1 MQKVLN
7 LPSIRGFLCRSTTQC
22 RRIHLTRM
30 SSNLVRALIMGPP
43 GSGKGTV
50 SERIVNTFSVTHL
63 SSGDVLRSQIK
74 EGTEV
79 GLKAKE
85 IVEKGELVPDEIMI
99 ELILN
104 KMKELGEGSWLLDGF
119 PRTVV
124 QAEKLSEKQ
133 ELDIVINLDVP
144 FETIIDRISK
154 RWIHPGSG
162 KTYNL
167 DFSPPKVPGKDDET
181 GEDLVQR
188 DDDKPETVRQRLTQ
202 YESLTKPLI
211 EFYEEKGLLKSFSG
225 TETNVI
231 WPKVKDYLSENFL
244 KK

>member
-1 MQKVLN
+1 MQSVRRLR
-7 LPSIRGFLCRSTTQC
+7 LLRAAYTPTSQIRQ
-22 RRIHLTRM
+22 IHLSNM
-30 SSNLVRALIMGPP
+30 SSKPVRALIMGPP

-50 SERIVNTFSVTHL
+50 SERIVSTFKVAHL

-79 GLKAKE
+79 GLKAKA
-85 IVEKGELVPDEIMI
+85 IVEKGGLVPDEVMI
-99 ELILN
+99 ELIMA
-104 KMKELGEGSWLLDGF
+104 KMKELSGESWLLDGF

-124 QAEKLSEKQ
+124 QAGKLGDKQ
-133 ELDIVINLDVP
+133 ELDVVINLDVP
-144 FETIIDRISK
+144 FDTIIDRISK

-167 DFSPPKVPGKDDET
+167 DFNPPKVPGKDDDT

-188 DDDKPETVRQRLTQ
+188 DDDKPETVRQRLKQ
-202 YESLTKPLI
+202 YEEMTKPLI
-211 EFYEEKGLLKSFSG
+211 DFYTKQGTLKSFSG

-231 WPKVKDYLSENFL
+231 WPKVKDYLAKNFF
-244 KK
+244 KQ

>member
-1 MQKVLN
+1 MRRLRLIREVLS
-7 LPSIRGFLCRSTTQC
+7 PIKQIRQ
-22 RRIHLTRM
+22 IHLSSM
-30 SSNLVRALIMGPP
+30 SSKPVRALIMGPP

-50 SERIVNTFSVTHL
+50 SERIVNTFKVTHL

-79 GLKAKE
+79 GLKAKA
-85 IVEKGELVPDEIMI
+85 IVEKGGLVPDDIMV

-104 KMKELGEGSWLLDGF
+104 KMKELSGGSWLLDGF
-119 PRTVV
+119 PRTVI
-124 QAEKLSEKQ
+124 QAEKLGERQ
-133 ELDIVINLDVP
+133 QLDVVVNLDVP

-154 RWIHPGSG
+154 RWIHPASG

-167 DFSPPKVPGKDDET
+167 DFNPPKVPGKDDDT

-188 DDDKPETVRQRLTQ
+188 DDDKPETVRQRLKQ
-202 YESLTKPLI
+202 YEDMTKPLI
-211 EFYEEKGLLKSFSG
+211 DFYTKQGTLKSFSG

-231 WPKVKDYLSENFL
+231 WPKVKDYLAENFF
-244 KK
+244 KQ

>member
-1 MQKVLN
+1 MSRILKEIDEPFLRHLEHVQFMKTAQCCASGIFWCPVLQSSSSKQNFQTCRMQKVLN
-7 LPSIRGFLCRSTTQC
+7 LPLIRGVLCRSTTQC

-104 KMKELGEGSWLLDGF
+104 KMKELGEGSWLLDGELE
-119 PRTVV
+119 RTKVV
-124 QAEKLSEKQ
+124 LHCSHVKIRAHIYPYFSSSAVFLHIVEKQ
-133 ELDIVINLDVP
+133 
-144 FETIIDRISK
+144 
-154 RWIHPGSG
+154 
-162 KTYNL
+162 
-167 DFSPPKVPGKDDET
+167 
-181 GEDLVQR
+181 DLN
-188 DDDKPETVRQRLTQ
+188 
-202 YESLTKPLI
+202 S
-211 EFYEEKGLLKSFSG
+211 
-225 TETNVI
+225 
-231 WPKVKDYLSENFL
+231 
-244 KK
+244 